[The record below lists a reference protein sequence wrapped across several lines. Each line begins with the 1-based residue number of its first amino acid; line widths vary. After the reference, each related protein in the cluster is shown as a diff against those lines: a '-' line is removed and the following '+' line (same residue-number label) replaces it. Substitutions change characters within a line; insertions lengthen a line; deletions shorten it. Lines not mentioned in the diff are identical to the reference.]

1 MQGRSASPALI
12 DGKLPVFVFP
22 STLFFYTDDQTS
34 HKQVLTLYN
43 PYEFTLKFKVLST
56 APKKYAVGDS
66 EGYIKSRCC
75 VDIVLRHKEVSI
87 NNEGIKDKFRI
98 SISEYGQRN
107 IIGKKDVLSILL
119 PTKEKAFSSSMDE
132 VFESF
137 SSPPAINV
145 SDVQS
150 PVTSKSNPNALS
162 SSSPSLVIILAAVLC
177 VASLMLPTQG
187 ESSPLP
193 NYLHLTTN
201 QKLIAAYILGLV
213 TMVIFKS

>member
-22 STLFFYTDDQTS
+22 TTLCFYTDDQTS
-34 HKQVLTLYN
+34 HKQVVTLYN

-56 APKKYAVGDS
+56 APRKYAVGDS
-66 EGYIKSRCC
+66 EGFIKSRCS
-75 VDIVLRHKEVSI
+75 VDIVLRHKDISI
-87 NNEGIKDKFRI
+87 NNEGIRDKFRI
-98 SISEYGQRN
+98 NISEYGQKAT
-107 IIGKKDVLSILL
+107 IGKKDVTSILL
-119 PTKEKAFSSSMDE
+119 PTKEKAFPMGPMDDE
-132 VFESF
+132 FESF
-137 SSPPAINV
+137 SSPAINV
-145 SDVQS
+145 SDMQS
-150 PVTSKSNPNALS
+150 SSLSKSNGSSL
-162 SSSPSLVIILAAVLC
+162 SSSPSMVIILAAVLC
-177 VASLMLPTQG
+177 IASLMLPTQG